1 MQPIKNNNERTLSSL
16 FSELTR
22 EMTSLLRHEVA
33 LARAEVNEKVS
44 TASSG
49 LIFLAAGA
57 LVAFAGMLVLLAAL
71 VIGLSYVWPPWV
83 AALVVGL
90 FVTIIGV
97 ALLLHGRTNLKATN
111 LKPQRTT
118 QSLRHDRQ
126 LVREHVR

>member
-1 MQPIKNNNERTLSSL
+1 MQTIKNNERTLSSL

-49 LIFLAAGA
+49 VMMLAAGA
-57 LVAFAGMLVLLAAL
+57 LVAFAGLLVLLAAL

-90 FVTIIGV
+90 FVAIIGI
-97 ALLLHGRTNLKATN
+97 ALLVNGRSHLKAKN
-111 LKPQRTT
+111 LKPHRTAE
-118 QSLRHDRQ
+118 SFRHDRQ